1 MSGTSQETLMPN
13 VERSQP
19 FAIQM
24 GNIAEVMNAF
34 LRSKRKSISLPVEF
48 SPMGVPAFTFTGT
61 TFTAEH
67 MRSYTRAQLLAH
79 LVNAVAT
86 GKQYGV
92 ADFKNNV
99 PSYASTAKHMVD
111 MLDRTYTVTKGANE
125 GQVRSLFMHAM
136 GAARRALKR
145 ADAAQHL
152 SDVVHV
158 GNAWYAEG
166 VVDKDGQPRAYEN
179 ENKARKA
186 FIRNTCTVY
195 AKDGKTVV
203 KTWYEGLDKAAK
215 NALLATAKV
224 WHQSNTVGMF
234 QSADGSQVNN
244 EVNNYTLESIAQLP
258 AVHVIKLAKKA
269 GAKESVYKGKGA
281 KARCVEW
288 FAEMT
293 SRMASINSL

>member
-13 VERSQP
+13 VERSHP
-19 FAIQM
+19 FAMQM
-24 GNIAEVMNAF
+24 GNIAEVMTA
-34 LRSKRKSISLPVEF
+34 LVSSKRKSISLPVEF

-61 TFTAEH
+61 TFTDEH
-67 MRSYTRAQLLAH
+67 MRTYTRAQLVAH

-86 GKQYGV
+86 GKQFGV

-99 PSYASTAKHMVD
+99 PSYASTAKHMVA
-111 MLDRTYTVTKGANE
+111 MLERTYTVTKGTNE
-125 GQVRSLFMHAM
+125 GQVRNLFMHAM

-166 VVDKDGQPRAYEN
+166 IVDKDNKPREYEN

-186 FIRNTCTVY
+186 FIRKANG
-195 AKDGKTVV
+195 AE
-203 KTWYEGLDKAAK
+203 WYVGLDKAAK

-224 WHQSNTVGMF
+224 FHQDDMVGMF
-234 QSADGSQVNN
+234 DSADGTQADN

-258 AVHVIKLAKKA
+258 AVKVIKLAKKA

-281 KARCVEW
+281 KGRCVEW

-293 SRMASINSL
+293 SRLASINSL

>member
-13 VERSQP
+13 VERSHP
-19 FAIQM
+19 FAMQM
-24 GNIAEVMNAF
+24 GNIAEVMTAF

-61 TFTAEH
+61 TFADEH
-67 MRSYTRAQLLAH
+67 MRTYTRAQLVAH

-86 GKQYGV
+86 GKQFGV
-92 ADFKNNV
+92 AEFKNNV

-111 MLDRTYTVTKGANE
+111 MLERTYTVTKGANE
-125 GQVRSLFMHAM
+125 GQVRNLFMHAI

-166 VVDKDGQPRAYEN
+166 IVDKDNKPRAYEN

-186 FIRNTCTVY
+186 FIRK
-195 AKDGKTVV
+195 AKGAE
-203 KTWYEGLDKAAK
+203 WYVGLDKAAK

-224 WHQSNTVGMF
+224 FHQDNMVGMF
-234 QSADGSQVNN
+234 DSADGTQADN

-258 AVHVIKLAKKA
+258 AVKVIKLAKKA

-288 FAEMT
+288 FGEMT

>member
-145 ADAAQHL
+145 ANAAQHL
-152 SDVVHV
+152 ADVVHV

-166 VVDKDGQPRAYEN
+166 IVDKDGKPRAYEN

-186 FIRNTCTVY
+186 FIRGANG
-195 AKDGKTVV
+195 AE
-203 KTWYEGLDKAAK
+203 WYVGLDKAAK

>member
-13 VERSQP
+13 VERSHP
-19 FAIQM
+19 FAMQM
-24 GNIAEVMNAF
+24 GNIAEVMTAF

-61 TFTAEH
+61 TFADEH
-67 MRSYTRAQLLAH
+67 MRTYTRAQLVAH

-86 GKQYGV
+86 GKQFGV

-111 MLDRTYTVTKGANE
+111 MLERTYTVTKGANE
-125 GQVRSLFMHAM
+125 GQVRNLFMHAI

-166 VVDKDGQPRAYEN
+166 IVDKDNKPRAYEN

-186 FIRNTCTVY
+186 FIRK
-195 AKDGKTVV
+195 AKGAE
-203 KTWYEGLDKAAK
+203 WYVGLDKAAK

-224 WHQSNTVGMF
+224 FHQDNMVGMF
-234 QSADGSQVNN
+234 DSADGTQADN

-288 FAEMT
+288 FGEMT

>member
-13 VERSQP
+13 VERSHP
-19 FAIQM
+19 FAMQM
-24 GNIAEVMNAF
+24 GNIAEVMTAF

-61 TFTAEH
+61 TFTDEH
-67 MRSYTRAQLLAH
+67 MRTYTRAQLVAH

-86 GKQYGV
+86 GKQFGV

-99 PSYASTAKHMVD
+99 PSYASTAKHMVA
-111 MLDRTYTVTKGANE
+111 MLERTYTVTKGANE
-125 GQVRSLFMHAM
+125 GQVRNLFMHAM

-166 VVDKDGQPRAYEN
+166 IVDKDNKPRAYEN

-186 FIRNTCTVY
+186 FIRK
-195 AKDGKTVV
+195 AKGAE
-203 KTWYEGLDKAAK
+203 WYVGLDKAAK

-224 WHQSNTVGMF
+224 FHQDNMVGMF
-234 QSADGSQVNN
+234 DSADGSQASN

-258 AVHVIKLAKKA
+258 AVKVIRLAKQA

-288 FAEMT
+288 FGEMT

>member
-13 VERSQP
+13 VERSHP
-19 FAIQM
+19 FAMQM
-24 GNIAEVMNAF
+24 GNIAEVMTAF

-61 TFTAEH
+61 TFADEH
-67 MRSYTRAQLLAH
+67 MRTYTRAQLVAH

-86 GKQYGV
+86 GKQFGV
-92 ADFKNNV
+92 AEFKNNV
-99 PSYASTAKHMVD
+99 PSYASTAKHMVA
-111 MLDRTYTVTKGANE
+111 MLERTYTVTKGANE
-125 GQVRSLFMHAM
+125 GQVRNLFMHAI

-166 VVDKDGQPRAYEN
+166 IVDKDNKPRAYEN

-186 FIRNTCTVY
+186 FIRK
-195 AKDGKTVV
+195 AKGAE
-203 KTWYEGLDKAAK
+203 WYVGLDKAAK

-224 WHQSNTVGMF
+224 FHQDNMVGMF
-234 QSADGSQVNN
+234 DSADGTQADN

-258 AVHVIKLAKKA
+258 AVKVIKLAKKA

-288 FAEMT
+288 FGEMT

>member
-13 VERSQP
+13 VERSHP
-19 FAIQM
+19 FAMQM
-24 GNIAEVMNAF
+24 GNIAEVMTAF

-61 TFTAEH
+61 TFTDEH
-67 MRSYTRAQLLAH
+67 MRTYTRAQLLAH

-86 GKQYGV
+86 GKQFGV

-111 MLDRTYTVTKGANE
+111 MLERPYKVTKGANE
-125 GQVRSLFMHAM
+125 GQVRNLFMHAM

-145 ADAAQHL
+145 ADDAQHL

-166 VVDKDGQPRAYEN
+166 IVDKDNKPRAYEN

-186 FIRNTCTVY
+186 FIRKHHTVY

-224 WHQSNTVGMF
+224 FHQDNMVGMF
-234 QSADGSQVNN
+234 DSADGSQASN

-258 AVHVIKLAKKA
+258 AVKVIKLAKEA

-288 FAEMT
+288 FGEMT

>member
-13 VERSQP
+13 VERSHP
-19 FAIQM
+19 FAVQM
-24 GNIAEVMNAF
+24 SNIAEVMNGF

-61 TFTAEH
+61 TFTDEH
-67 MRSYTRAQLLAH
+67 MRTYTRAQLVAH

-111 MLDRTYTVTKGANE
+111 MLERPYKVTKGANE
-125 GQVRSLFMHAM
+125 GQVRNLFMHAM

-166 VVDKDGQPRAYEN
+166 IVDRDGNPRAYEN

-186 FIRNTCTVY
+186 FIRKANG
-195 AKDGKTVV
+195 AE
-203 KTWYEGLDKAAK
+203 WYVGIDKAAK

-224 WHQSNTVGMF
+224 FHQDNMVGMF
-234 QSADGSQVNN
+234 DSSDGKQASN

-258 AVHVIKLAKKA
+258 AVKVIRLAKKA
-269 GAKESVYKGKGA
+269 GAKESVYKGAGA
-281 KARCVEW
+281 KGRCVEW

>member
-13 VERSQP
+13 VERSHP
-19 FAIQM
+19 FAMQM
-24 GNIAEVMNAF
+24 GNIAEVMTAF

-61 TFTAEH
+61 TFTDEH
-67 MRSYTRAQLLAH
+67 MRTYTRAQLVAH

-86 GKQYGV
+86 GKQFGV

-99 PSYASTAKHMVD
+99 PSYASTAKHMVA
-111 MLDRTYTVTKGANE
+111 MLERTYTVTKGTNE
-125 GQVRSLFMHAM
+125 GQVRNLFMHAM

-166 VVDKDGQPRAYEN
+166 IVDKDNKPRAYEN

-186 FIRNTCTVY
+186 FIRKANG
-195 AKDGKTVV
+195 AE
-203 KTWYEGLDKAAK
+203 WYVGLDKAAK

-224 WHQSNTVGMF
+224 FHQDDMVGMF
-234 QSADGSQVNN
+234 DSADGTQADN

-258 AVHVIKLAKKA
+258 AVKVIKLAKKA

-281 KARCVEW
+281 KGRCVEW

-293 SRMASINSL
+293 SRLASINSL

>member
-166 VVDKDGQPRAYEN
+166 IVDKDGKPRAYEN

-186 FIRNTCTVY
+186 FIRGANG
-195 AKDGKTVV
+195 AE
-203 KTWYEGLDKAAK
+203 WYVGLDKAAK

>member
-1 MSGTSQETLMPN
+1 
-13 VERSQP
+13 
-19 FAIQM
+19 
-24 GNIAEVMNAF
+24 MNGF
-34 LRSKRKSISLPVEF
+34 LRSQRKSISLPVEF

-61 TFTAEH
+61 TFTDED
-67 MRSYTRAQLLAH
+67 MRTYTRAQLVAH

-92 ADFKNNV
+92 SEFKNNV
-99 PSYASTAKHMVD
+99 PSYASTAKHMTD
-111 MLDRTYTVTKGANE
+111 MLDRTYTVTKGANKD
-125 GQVRSLFMHAM
+125 QVRSLFMHAM

-166 VVDKDGQPRAYEN
+166 IVDKDNKPRAYEN

-186 FIRNTCTVY
+186 FIRKANG
-195 AKDGKTVV
+195 AE
-203 KTWYEGLDKAAK
+203 WYVGLDKAAK
-215 NALLATAKV
+215 NTLLATAKV
-224 WHQSNTVGMF
+224 FHQDNMVGMF
-234 QSADGSQVNN
+234 NSADGSQASN

-281 KARCVEW
+281 KGRCVEW

>member
-13 VERSQP
+13 VERSHP
-19 FAIQM
+19 FAMQM
-24 GNIAEVMNAF
+24 GNIAEVMTAF

-61 TFTAEH
+61 TFTDEH
-67 MRSYTRAQLLAH
+67 MRTYTRAQLVAH

-86 GKQYGV
+86 GKQFGV

-99 PSYASTAKHMVD
+99 PSYASTAKHMVA
-111 MLDRTYTVTKGANE
+111 MLERTYTVTKGANE
-125 GQVRSLFMHAM
+125 GQVRNLFMHAM

-166 VVDKDGQPRAYEN
+166 IVDKDNKPRAYEN

-186 FIRNTCTVY
+186 FIRKANG
-195 AKDGKTVV
+195 AE
-203 KTWYEGLDKAAK
+203 WYVGLDKAAK

-224 WHQSNTVGMF
+224 FHQDNMVGMF
-234 QSADGSQVNN
+234 DSADGTQADN

-258 AVHVIKLAKKA
+258 AVKVIKLAKKA

-281 KARCVEW
+281 KGRCVEW

-293 SRMASINSL
+293 SRLASINSL

>member
-13 VERSQP
+13 VERSHP
-19 FAIQM
+19 FAVQM
-24 GNIAEVMNAF
+24 GNIAEVMSAF

-61 TFTAEH
+61 TFTDEH
-67 MRSYTRAQLLAH
+67 MRTYTRAQLLAH

-92 ADFKNNV
+92 SDFKNNV
-99 PSYASTAKHMVD
+99 PSYASTATHMVA
-111 MLDRTYTVTKGANE
+111 MLERTYTVTKGQND
-125 GQVRSLFMHAM
+125 GQVRNLFMHAM

-145 ADAAQHL
+145 EDASQHL

-166 VVDKDGQPRAYEN
+166 IVDKDNKPRAYEN

-186 FIRNTCTVY
+186 FIRKANG
-195 AKDGKTVV
+195 AE
-203 KTWYEGLDKAAK
+203 WYVGLDKAAK

-224 WHQSNTVGMF
+224 FHQDNMVGMF
-234 QSADGSQVNN
+234 DSSDGTQADN

-258 AVHVIKLAKKA
+258 AVKVVRLAKKA

-281 KARCVEW
+281 KGRCVEW
-288 FAEMT
+288 FGEMT

>member
-13 VERSQP
+13 VERSHP
-19 FAIQM
+19 FAVQM
-24 GNIAEVMNAF
+24 GNIAEVMTAF

-61 TFTAEH
+61 TFTDEH
-67 MRSYTRAQLLAH
+67 MRTYTRAQLVAH

-86 GKQYGV
+86 GKQFGV

-99 PSYASTAKHMVD
+99 PSYASTAKHMVA
-111 MLDRTYTVTKGANE
+111 MLERTYTVTKGANE
-125 GQVRSLFMHAM
+125 GQVRNLFMHAM

-152 SDVVHV
+152 SDVVHL

-166 VVDKDGQPRAYEN
+166 IVDKDNKPRAYEN

-186 FIRNTCTVY
+186 FIREANG
-195 AKDGKTVV
+195 AE
-203 KTWYEGLDKAAK
+203 WYVGLDKAAK
-215 NALLATAKV
+215 QALLATAKV
-224 WHQSNTVGMF
+224 FHQDNMVGMF
-234 QSADGSQVNN
+234 NSSDGSQASN
-244 EVNNYTLESIAQLP
+244 EVNNYTLETLATLP
-258 AVHVIKLAKKA
+258 AKTVITLAKKA
-269 GAKESVYKGKGA
+269 GAKGDTIKGKGA
-281 KARCVEW
+281 KDRCVEW

>member
-13 VERSQP
+13 VERSHP
-19 FAIQM
+19 FAVQM
-24 GNIAEVMNAF
+24 SNIAEVMNGF

-61 TFTAEH
+61 TFADEH
-67 MRSYTRAQLLAH
+67 MRTYTRAQLLAH

-92 ADFKNNV
+92 SEFKNNV
-99 PSYASTAKHMVD
+99 SSYAHTAKHMTD

-166 VVDKDGQPRAYEN
+166 IVDKDNKPRAYEN

-186 FIRNTCTVY
+186 FIRKANG
-195 AKDGKTVV
+195 AE
-203 KTWYEGLDKAAK
+203 WYVGLDKAAK

-224 WHQSNTVGMF
+224 FHQDNMVGMF
-234 QSADGSQVNN
+234 DSANGTQADN

-258 AVHVIKLAKKA
+258 AVKVIRLAKKA

-281 KARCVEW
+281 KGRCVEW
-288 FAEMT
+288 FGEMT

>member
-13 VERSQP
+13 VERSHP
-19 FAIQM
+19 FAMQM
-24 GNIAEVMNAF
+24 GNIAEVMTAF
-34 LRSKRKSISLPVEF
+34 LRSKRRSISLPVEF

-61 TFTAEH
+61 TFTDEH
-67 MRSYTRAQLLAH
+67 MRTYTRAQLIAH

-86 GKQYGV
+86 GKQFGV

-99 PSYASTAKHMVD
+99 PSYASTANHMVA
-111 MLDRTYTVTKGANE
+111 MLERTYTVTKGANE
-125 GQVRSLFMHAM
+125 GQVRNLFMHAM

-166 VVDKDGQPRAYEN
+166 IVDKDNKPRAYEN

-186 FIRNTCTVY
+186 FIRKANG
-195 AKDGKTVV
+195 AE
-203 KTWYEGLDKAAK
+203 WYVGLDKAAK

-224 WHQSNTVGMF
+224 FHQDNMVGMF
-234 QSADGSQVNN
+234 DSADGTQADN

-258 AVHVIKLAKKA
+258 AVKVIRLAKKA
-269 GAKESVYKGKGA
+269 GAKESVYKGAGA

-288 FAEMT
+288 FGEMT

>member
-13 VERSQP
+13 VERSHP
-19 FAIQM
+19 FAMQM
-24 GNIAEVMNAF
+24 GNIAEVMTAF
-34 LRSKRKSISLPVEF
+34 LRSKRRSISLPVEF

-61 TFTAEH
+61 TFTDEH
-67 MRSYTRAQLLAH
+67 MRTYTRAQLIAH

-86 GKQYGV
+86 GKQFGV

-99 PSYASTAKHMVD
+99 PSYASTANHMVA
-111 MLDRTYTVTKGANE
+111 MLERTYTVTKGANE
-125 GQVRSLFMHAM
+125 GQVRNLFMHAM

-166 VVDKDGQPRAYEN
+166 IVDKDNKPRAYEN

-186 FIRNTCTVY
+186 FIRKANG
-195 AKDGKTVV
+195 AE
-203 KTWYEGLDKAAK
+203 WYVGLDKAAK

-224 WHQSNTVGMF
+224 FHQDNMVGMF
-234 QSADGSQVNN
+234 DSADGTQADN

-258 AVHVIKLAKKA
+258 AVKVIRLAKEA
-269 GAKESVYKGKGA
+269 GAKESVYKGAGA

-288 FAEMT
+288 FGEMT

>member
-13 VERSQP
+13 VERSHP
-19 FAIQM
+19 FAMQM
-24 GNIAEVMNAF
+24 GNIAEVMTAF

-61 TFTAEH
+61 TFTDEH
-67 MRSYTRAQLLAH
+67 MRTYTRAQLVAH

-86 GKQYGV
+86 GKQFGV

-99 PSYASTAKHMVD
+99 PSYASTAKHMVA
-111 MLDRTYTVTKGANE
+111 MLERTYTVTKGANE
-125 GQVRSLFMHAM
+125 GQVRNLFMHAM

-166 VVDKDGQPRAYEN
+166 IVDKDNKPRAYEN

-186 FIRNTCTVY
+186 FIRKANG
-195 AKDGKTVV
+195 AE
-203 KTWYEGLDKAAK
+203 WYVGLDKAAK

-224 WHQSNTVGMF
+224 FHQDDMVGMF
-234 QSADGSQVNN
+234 DSADGTQADN

-258 AVHVIKLAKKA
+258 AVKVIKLAKKA

-281 KARCVEW
+281 KGRCVEW

-293 SRMASINSL
+293 SRLASINSL

>member
-13 VERSQP
+13 VERSHP
-19 FAIQM
+19 FAMQM
-24 GNIAEVMNAF
+24 GNIAEVMTAF

-61 TFTAEH
+61 TFADEH
-67 MRSYTRAQLLAH
+67 MRTYTRAQLVAH

-86 GKQYGV
+86 GKQFGV

-99 PSYASTAKHMVD
+99 PSYASTAKHMVA
-111 MLDRTYTVTKGANE
+111 MLERTYTVTKGANE
-125 GQVRSLFMHAM
+125 GQVRNLFMHAM

-145 ADAAQHL
+145 ADDAQHL

-166 VVDKDGQPRAYEN
+166 IVDKDNKPRAYEN

-186 FIRNTCTVY
+186 FIRK
-195 AKDGKTVV
+195 AKGAE
-203 KTWYEGLDKAAK
+203 WYVGLDKAAK

-224 WHQSNTVGMF
+224 FHQDNMVGMF
-234 QSADGSQVNN
+234 DSADGSQASN

-258 AVHVIKLAKKA
+258 AVKVIRLAKQA

-288 FAEMT
+288 FGEMT

>member
-13 VERSQP
+13 VERSHP
-19 FAIQM
+19 FAVQM
-24 GNIAEVMNAF
+24 NNIAEVMNGF

-61 TFTAEH
+61 TFTDEH
-67 MRSYTRAQLLAH
+67 MRTYTRAQLLAH

-86 GKQYGV
+86 GKQFGV

-99 PSYASTAKHMVD
+99 PSYASTAKHMVA
-111 MLDRTYTVTKGANE
+111 MLERPYKVTKGANE
-125 GQVRSLFMHAM
+125 GQVRNLFMHAM

-166 VVDKDGQPRAYEN
+166 IVDKDNKPRAYEN

-186 FIRNTCTVY
+186 FIRKANG
-195 AKDGKTVV
+195 AE
-203 KTWYEGLDKAAK
+203 WYVGLDKAAK

-224 WHQSNTVGMF
+224 FHQDNMVGMF
-234 QSADGSQVNN
+234 DSADGSQASN

-281 KARCVEW
+281 KGRCVEW

>member
-1 MSGTSQETLMPN
+1 MPN
-13 VERSQP
+13 VERSHP
-19 FAIQM
+19 FAVQM
-24 GNIAEVMNAF
+24 NNIAEVMNGF

-61 TFTAEH
+61 TFTDEH
-67 MRSYTRAQLLAH
+67 MRTYTRAQLLAH

-86 GKQYGV
+86 GKQFGV

-99 PSYASTAKHMVD
+99 PSYASTAKHMVA
-111 MLDRTYTVTKGANE
+111 MLERPYKVTKGANE
-125 GQVRSLFMHAM
+125 GQVRNLFMHAM

-166 VVDKDGQPRAYEN
+166 IVDKDNKPRAYEN

-186 FIRNTCTVY
+186 FIRKANG
-195 AKDGKTVV
+195 AE
-203 KTWYEGLDKAAK
+203 WYVGLDKAAK

-224 WHQSNTVGMF
+224 FHQDNMVGMF
-234 QSADGSQVNN
+234 DSADGSQASN

-281 KARCVEW
+281 KGRCVEW